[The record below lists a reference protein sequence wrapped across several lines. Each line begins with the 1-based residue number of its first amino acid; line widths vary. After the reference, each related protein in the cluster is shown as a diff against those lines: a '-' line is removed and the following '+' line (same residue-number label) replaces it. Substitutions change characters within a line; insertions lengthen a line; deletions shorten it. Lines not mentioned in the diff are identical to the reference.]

1 MSMVPTS
8 NAFKENAT
16 GALKDAPLQ
25 EALGIARSH
34 SIQTR
39 LNTIAK
45 MPEFER
51 LRDIGRDLKNHVI
64 ANLDTYL
71 LQFEQSVKDRGGH
84 VHWCPDGESAR
95 AKVLE
100 ICRKVNAKTV
110 TKGKTMIGEEIGIN
124 DFLFSNGIEPV
135 ETDLGEYI
143 IQLRG
148 ETPSHIIG
156 PALHVTKEQVEET
169 FREAHKDLDPK
180 RNLDDPATLM
190 AEAREKLRTG
200 FLKAD
205 VGITGA
211 NLLIADEGATTI
223 VTNEGNGDFTQTLPR
238 IHIVL
243 ASIEKVVPSQKDA
256 MTLLRILARSAT
268 GQEQSVYTTFSS
280 GPRRPGDLDGPEE
293 FHVVLIDNGRSAYL
307 GTEFEEMLRCI
318 RCGACLDHCPV
329 YHSVG
334 GHAYGWVYSGPI
346 GSLLTPAIVGVE
358 NAKPLPNASTLCGR
372 CESVCPMRI
381 PIPKMLRHWREMEFT
396 RVLTPPTERSGLR
409 FWAFMARHPKL
420 YRLATKIG
428 ARVLKG
434 MAGSRGRLAAAPL
447 AGGWTRHRD
456 LPAPQGKTFHEL
468 WKEKKGGRA

>member
-1 MSMVPTS
+1 MTLVPTS
-8 NAFKENAT
+8 NAFKENAS

-25 EALGIARSH
+25 EALGIARAH

-45 MPEFER
+45 LPEFEA

-64 ANLDTYL
+64 ANLDSYL
-71 LQFEQSVKDRGGH
+71 LQFEQSVIDRGGQ

-124 DFLFSNGIEPV
+124 DFLFANGIEPV

-156 PALHVTKEQVEET
+156 PALHVTKAQVEET
-169 FREAHKDLDPK
+169 FRAAHTDLDPK
-180 RNLDDPATLM
+180 RNLDDAATLM
-190 AEAREKLRTG
+190 AEAREKLRAG

-211 NLLIADEGATTI
+211 NFLIADEGATTI
-223 VTNEGNGDFTQTLPR
+223 VTNEGNGDLTQTLPR

-243 ASIEKVVPSQKDA
+243 ASIEKVVPSLKDA

-268 GQEQSVYTTFSS
+268 GQEQSAYTTFSS
-280 GPRRPGDLDGPEE
+280 GPRRADDLDGPEE

-307 GTEFEEMLRCI
+307 GSELEEMLRCI

-346 GSLLTPAIVGVE
+346 GSLLTPMIVGVE

-381 PIPKMLRHWREMEFT
+381 PIPKLLRHWRETEFS
-396 RVLTPPTERSGLR
+396 RAITPPAERSGLR
-409 FWAFMARHPKL
+409 FWAFVARRPKL
-420 YRLATKIG
+420 YRLATSIG

-434 MAGSRGRLAAAPL
+434 LAGSRGRLSSAPL

-456 LPAPQGKTFHEL
+456 LPAPQGRTFHEQ
-468 WKEKKGGRA
+468 WKARQRGRS

>member
-1 MSMVPTS
+1 MSHIPTS

-39 LNTIAK
+39 LNTVARL
-45 MPEFER
+45 PEFEA

-64 ANLDTYL
+64 ANLDHYL
-71 LQFEQSVKDRGGH
+71 LQFEQSVVDRGGH
-84 VHWCPDGESAR
+84 VHWCPDGKSAR

-100 ICRKVNAKTV
+100 ICRKVNARTV

-169 FREAHKDLDPK
+169 FRQAHADLDPK

-190 AEAREKLRTG
+190 AEAREKLRAG

-211 NLLIADEGATTI
+211 NFLIADEGATTI
-223 VTNEGNGDFTQTLPR
+223 VTNEGNGDLTQTLPR

-243 ASIEKVVPSQKDA
+243 ASIEKVVPSLKDA

-280 GPRRPGDLDGPEE
+280 GPRRPTDLDGPEE
-293 FHVVLIDNGRSAYL
+293 FHVVLIDNGRSSYL

-346 GSLLTPAIVGVE
+346 GALLTPAIVGVE

-372 CESVCPMRI
+372 CEAVCPMRI
-381 PIPKMLRHWREMEFT
+381 PIPKMLRHWREAEFS
-396 RVLTPPTERSGLR
+396 RAITPPAERSGLR
-409 FWAFMARHPKL
+409 LWAFMARHPRL
-420 YRLATKIG
+420 YRLATRIG
-428 ARVLKG
+428 ARVLKT
-434 MAGSRGRLAAAPL
+434 MAGSRGRLASAPL

-456 LPAPQGKTFHEL
+456 LPAPQGRTFHDL
-468 WKEKKGGRA
+468 WKEKQGGRA